1 MGKIAS
7 NYSDYTYITNDN
19 PRFENED
26 EIINDILEGITSKK
40 YEVIKDRKEAII
52 SALNNDNSIILI
64 LGKGVEK
71 YQIIK
76 NKKIDHSDIE
86 IVKDYINE
94 NRD

>member
-1 MGKIAS
+1 M
-7 NYSDYTYITNDN
+7 
-19 PRFENED
+19 EN
-26 EIINDILEGITSKK
+26 KK
-40 YEVIKDRKEAII
+40 YEVIKDRKSAII
-52 SALNNDNSIILI
+52 SALNNNNSIILI